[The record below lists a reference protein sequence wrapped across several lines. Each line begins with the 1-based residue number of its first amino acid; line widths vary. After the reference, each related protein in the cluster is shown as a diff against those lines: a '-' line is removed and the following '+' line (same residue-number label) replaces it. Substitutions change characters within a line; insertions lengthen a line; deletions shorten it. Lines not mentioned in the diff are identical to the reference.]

1 MNLKHRWIASQK
13 YVTGHD
19 ADRTKDCIVREKK
32 TKRMCVIELNWCGGG
47 SGIGLLRRLRRGRN
61 RDRTGG
67 HVGEAAAGE
76 GGERRAR
83 VSGGVVGRASNY
95 AGGFAGIAWVVCE
108 WAGTGMGF
116 GEEKPPYV
124 LSKTDQQ

>member
-1 MNLKHRWIASQK
+1 
-13 YVTGHD
+13 
-19 ADRTKDCIVREKK
+19 
-32 TKRMCVIELNWCGGG
+32 
-47 SGIGLLRRLRRGRN
+47 
-61 RDRTGG
+61 
-67 HVGEAAAGE
+67 VGEAAAGE

-116 GEEKPPYV
+116 GEKPHMFYQKRINNNCVKVWSLDRKYV
-124 LSKTDQQ
+124 V